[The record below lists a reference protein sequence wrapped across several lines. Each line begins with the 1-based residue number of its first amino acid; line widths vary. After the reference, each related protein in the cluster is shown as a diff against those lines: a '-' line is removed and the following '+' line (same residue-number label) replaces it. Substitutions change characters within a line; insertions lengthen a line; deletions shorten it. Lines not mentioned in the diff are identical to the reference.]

1 MATDGYILGID
12 AGTTGVLVALVDM
25 AGRIASRAYSE
36 FPQYYPRPGWVEHD
50 ADDIWSTTASAIG
63 RLLQAAPNAEVRSVG
78 ITNQRET
85 AVVWDRATGRPIH
98 NAIVWQ
104 CRRTAARCD
113 ALRDAGHEP
122 AIARTTGLVADPYFS
137 GTKIEWL
144 LDAVPGARERAGELA
159 FGTVDSWLI
168 WNLTAGREHVTDLT
182 NASRTMLL
190 DIETQRWDDGML
202 ALLNVPR
209 SILPDVLPSSA
220 SFGRTVSA
228 GLLPDGIPIHG
239 VAGDQQS
246 ALYGQTCF
254 DPGAA
259 KNTYGT
265 GCFLLMNAGAA
276 RPVSEHGLLTTLACD
291 ADGAPVFALEG
302 SVFVAG
308 AAIQWL
314 RDELDILESAAD
326 SEALAASVEDAGGV
340 VFVPA
345 FTGLGAPYWDAEA
358 RGGIYGLTRGATR
371 AHIVRA
377 ALESIAHSSADVVE
391 AMERDVGARLSSLQ
405 VDGGAS
411 ANDFLMRFQADM
423 LGCEVRRPDQ
433 TETTV
438 LGAAHLAGLQV
449 GAWTPDDL
457 RSFGET
463 ATTFTP
469 SMAPDVRARHRSDWR
484 DAVERTRWRPSR
496 G

>member
-12 AGTTGVLVALVDM
+12 AGTTGVTVALIDM
-25 AGRIASRAYSE
+25 RGRIASRAYSE

-50 ADDIWSTTASAIG
+50 AEEIWSTTTTVISG
-63 RLLQAAPNAEVRSVG
+63 LLQDSPNARIRSIG

-98 NAIVWQ
+98 NAVVWQ
-104 CRRTAARCD
+104 CRRTTERCD
-113 ALRDAGHEP
+113 ALRAAGHAP
-122 AIARTTGLVADPYFS
+122 AISRATGLVVDPYFS
-137 GTKIEWL
+137 GTKVEWL
-144 LDAVPGARERAGELA
+144 LDNVPGARDRARTLA
-159 FGTVDSWLI
+159 FGTVDTWLI
-168 WNLTAGREHVTDLT
+168 WKLTGGRRHVTDLT

-190 DIETQRWDDGML
+190 NIETRAWDDDML

-209 SILPDVLPSSA
+209 TMLPEVLPSSA
-220 SFGRTVSA
+220 VFGHTASV
-228 GLLPDGIPIHG
+228 GCLPDGIPISG

-254 DPGAA
+254 EPGGA

-291 ADGAPVFALEG
+291 GNGAPVYALEG

-326 SEALAASVEDAGGV
+326 SEALAESVSDTGGV
-340 VFVPA
+340 TFVPA
-345 FTGLGAPYWDAEA
+345 FTGLGAPFWDADA
-358 RGGIYGLTRGATR
+358 RGMLHGITRGTTQ
-371 AHIVRA
+371 AHIARA
-377 ALESIAHSSADVVE
+377 TLEAIAHGSADVVE
-391 AMERDVGARLSSLQ
+391 AMRRDVGAVMPALQ

-411 ANDFLMRFQADM
+411 ANDFLMRFQADI
-423 LGCEVRRPDQ
+423 LDCEVRRPEQ
-433 TETTV
+433 IETTV
-438 LGAAHLAGLQV
+438 LGAAYLAGLHL

-457 RSFGET
+457 RSFG
-463 ATTFTP
+463 ATGATFRPTM
-469 SMAPDVRARHRSDWR
+469 SAKARAQHRATWA
-484 DAVERTRWRPSR
+484 DAVARTLWRPSR
-496 G
+496 S